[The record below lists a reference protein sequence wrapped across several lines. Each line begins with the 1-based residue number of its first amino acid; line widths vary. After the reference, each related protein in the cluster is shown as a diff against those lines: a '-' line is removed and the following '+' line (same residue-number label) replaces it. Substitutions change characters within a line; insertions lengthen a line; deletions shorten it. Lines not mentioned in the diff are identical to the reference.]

1 MQEISGMNL
10 VSAFNL
16 GKVPNG
22 SQVTGS
28 INNFCATARQEFR
41 ADFTQPLERD
51 VWMKFKPPA
60 SGSIRVT
67 AVSGTG
73 GGLDNDLDIQIACWE
88 PVLGELVS
96 GSTVATPAQNHCAD
110 LRYLWTPR
118 LAQDHG
124 IQEELEAGGI
134 STTYY
139 DIYNTCGNSLL
150 CNEGNSFLVTCLDPD
165 KTYYL
170 QVDGGQYFACDLF
183 DAGDC
188 ISGNFTVTVA
198 DASLGSIDPAS
209 PLNGTTGNQP
219 AFVNDEPCF
228 ARVVASSR
236 FRCRLWLVI
245 LEFNV

>member
-1 MQEISGMNL
+1 
-10 VSAFNL
+10 
-16 GKVPNG
+16 
-22 SQVTGS
+22 
-28 INNFCATARQEFR
+28 
-41 ADFTQPLERD
+41 
-51 VWMKFKPPA
+51 
-60 SGSIRVT
+60 
-67 AVSGTG
+67 
-73 GGLDNDLDIQIACWE
+73 
-88 PVLGELVS
+88 LGEQVS

-118 LAQDHG
+118 LAQDHS

-228 ARVVASSR
+228 ARSLPVQGSGVGYGSLSWNLMSNRCATSITDQIPSRWQAVNSSTDNTVWASFHSANIRKSKSKSR
-236 FRCRLWLVI
+236 KHRTNKRRCRLAR
-245 LEFNV
+245 